1 MKRAFAATCLLFL
14 VVTGCSHST
23 DLTRPGTQDNFG
35 VQMAKISLWREALFR
50 FQRAVELNPEDA
62 MAHNNLA
69 VAWEANGEF
78 EKARREYL
86 EALKLDKSNSYIQK
100 NYSRYV
106 EFLSKNKKRQAK
118 PGPATAKPTAAA
130 STSAPSTPP
139 GTTPAGTPGIAQPA
153 MPTAEQPSPGRPEP
167 TTIPPA
173 TPPGGGF

>member
-23 DLTRPGTQDNFG
+23 DLARPGTQDNFG
-35 VQMAKISLWREALFR
+35 VQMAKMSLWREALFR
-50 FQRAVELNPEDA
+50 FQRAVELSPSDA

-69 VAWEANGEF
+69 VAWEANGDF

-106 EFLSKNKKRQAK
+106 EFLSKNKKRQSK
-118 PGPATAKPTAAA
+118 SGTATTKAAAPAA
-130 STSAPSTPP
+130 STTPP
-139 GTTPAGTPGIAQPA
+139 LTATPGTPGIAQPS
-153 MPTAEQPSPGRPEP
+153 MPTADQPSPGHPEP
-167 TTIPPA
+167 SSMPPTA
-173 TPPGGGF
+173 TPPGGAF

>member
-14 VVTGCSHST
+14 VVTGCSHHT
-23 DLTRPGTQDNFG
+23 DLARPNTQDNFG
-35 VQMAKISLWREALFR
+35 VQMAKMSLWREALFR
-50 FQRAVELNPEDA
+50 FQRAVELNPSDA

-106 EFLSKNKKRQAK
+106 EFLSKNKKRQSK
-118 PGPATAKPTAAA
+118 PGPATAAKSSAT
-130 STSAPSTPP
+130 STSTPP
-139 GTTPAGTPGIAQPA
+139 GTTPPGVPGVAQPA
-153 MPTAEQPSPGRPEP
+153 MPSADQPSSGRPEP
-167 TTIPPA
+167 SVIPPS
-173 TPPGGGF
+173 TNPPGGAF

>member
-14 VVTGCSHST
+14 VVTGCSHHT
-23 DLTRPGTQDNFG
+23 DLARPNTQDNFG
-35 VQMAKISLWREALFR
+35 VQMAKSSLWREALFR
-50 FQRAVELNPEDA
+50 FQRAVELNPSDA

-106 EFLSKNKKRQAK
+106 EFLSKNKKRQSKNGVAAAAK
-118 PGPATAKPTAAA
+118 PSPA
-130 STSAPSTPP
+130 STSSTPP
-139 GTTPAGTPGIAQPA
+139 GTTPAGVPGVSQPA
-153 MPTAEQPSPGRPEP
+153 MPSADQPSPGRPESSV
-167 TTIPPA
+167 IPPS
-173 TPPGGGF
+173 TNPPGGAL